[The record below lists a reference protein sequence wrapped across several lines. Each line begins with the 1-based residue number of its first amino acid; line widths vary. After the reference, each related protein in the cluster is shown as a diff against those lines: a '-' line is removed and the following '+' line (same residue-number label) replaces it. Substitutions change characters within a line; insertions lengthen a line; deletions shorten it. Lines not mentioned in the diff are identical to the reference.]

1 MHASSQAHKIPV
13 TVLTGFLGS
22 GKTTLLNYILREN
35 HGMKIAVI
43 ENEFGEIGID
53 GDLVLESSEEV
64 FEMTNGCVCCV
75 AEARDDLLRVV
86 RMLLDRPQ
94 RLDHILIETSGLADP
109 YPVAQTFFLDD
120 PIREQTFLDGI
131 ITLVD
136 AKHIG
141 MHLDDIKPDG
151 IDNQAVDQ
159 IVCADRIVLNKI
171 DLVDEAELPPLKE
184 RIRKLNETAGIIT
197 SSHGLIDL
205 RGILGIGEFDRSGEI
220 RGWDELSA
228 EEAGHEHH
236 DHAHGHAHDRHGHHD
251 HAIDF
256 TADPSHRH
264 DPRVSSVGIELPG
277 HIDLLAMRR
286 WVEELRTNQDDDL
299 FRVKGIFSVE
309 GDAFSYVMQ
318 GVHKYI
324 EFQPAHPWG
333 ASPRSNKIVFIGR
346 NLDRQALNQRFSACM
361 AA

>member
-1 MHASSQAHKIPV
+1 MTIATPHKIPV

-22 GKTTLLNYILREN
+22 GKTTLLNYILKEN

-86 RMLLDRPQ
+86 RLLLERPQ

-136 AKHIG
+136 AKHINR
-141 MHLDDIKPDG
+141 HLDDIKPDG

-159 IVCADRIVLNKI
+159 IVCADRIVLNKMDLI
-171 DLVDEAELPPLKE
+171 DQSEIPALEK
-184 RIRKLNETAGIIT
+184 RIRALNETAGIIPA
-197 SSHGLIDL
+197 SHGLIDL
-205 RGILGIGEFDRSGEI
+205 KSILGIGEFDRSGEI
-220 RGWDELSA
+220 HRWEPDET
-228 EEAGHEHH
+228 HH
-236 DHAHGHAHDRHGHHD
+236 DHEAHGHHHAHDFAG
-251 HAIDF
+251 
-256 TADPSHRH
+256 DPSHQH
-264 DPRVSSVGIELPG
+264 DPRVTSVGIELDG
-277 HIDLLAMRR
+277 HVNLTALHS
-286 WVEELRTNQDDDL
+286 WVEEIRNATDDDL
-299 FRVKGIFSVE
+299 FRVKGIFSVAD
-309 GDAFSYVMQ
+309 DAFCYVMQ

-324 EFQPAHPWG
+324 DLQPGHPWG
-333 ASPRSNKIVFIGR
+333 AADRSNKIVFIGR
-346 NLDRQALNQRFSACM
+346 NLDRAALNKRFTECI

>member
-1 MHASSQAHKIPV
+1 MQTTNHVHKIPV
-13 TVLTGFLGS
+13 TVLTGFLGA
-22 GKTTLLNYILREN
+22 GKTTLLNYILKEN

-86 RMLLDRPQ
+86 RLLIDRPE

-141 MHLDDIKPDG
+141 QHLDEVKPDG

-159 IVCADRIVLNKI
+159 IICADRIVLNKV
-171 DLVDEAELPPLKE
+171 DLVTDAEIPVLKA
-184 RIRKLNETAGIIT
+184 RIAKLNETADILT
-197 SSHGLIDL
+197 STQGLVDL
-205 RGILGIGEFDRSGEI
+205 HSILGIGAFDRSGDI
-220 RGWDELSA
+220 HGWDDLLA
-228 EEAGHEHH
+228 ESHDHDHDH
-236 DHAHGHAHDRHGHHD
+236 DHAHHDGHGAAR
-251 HAIDF
+251 DF
-256 TADPSHRH
+256 TADPSHQH
-264 DPRVSSVGIELPG
+264 DPRVTSVGIELPG
-277 HIDLLAMRR
+277 HIDLTAMSR
-286 WVEELRTNQDDDL
+286 WVEELRSTQDDDL

-309 GDAFSYVMQ
+309 NDAFSYVMQ

-324 EFQPAHPWG
+324 DFQPAHPWG
-333 ASPRSNKIVFIGR
+333 RAERSNKIVFIGR
-346 NLDRQALNQRFSACM
+346 NLDREALNNRFAQCM

>member
-1 MHASSQAHKIPV
+1 MQQASQQHKIPV

-22 GKTTLLNYILREN
+22 GKTTLLNYILKEN
-35 HGMKIAVI
+35 HGMKIGVI

-53 GDLVLESSEEV
+53 GDLVIESSEEV

-120 PIREQTFLDGI
+120 PIREHTFLDGI

-141 MHLDDIKPDG
+141 MHLDDVKPDG

-159 IVCADRIVLNKI
+159 IVCADRIVLNKV
-171 DLVDEAELPPLKE
+171 DLVNEQEIADLKT
-184 RIRKLNETAGIIT
+184 RISKLNETAGIIT
-197 SSHGLIDL
+197 SSHAKIDL
-205 RGILGIGEFDRSGEI
+205 KSILGIGEFDRSAEI
-220 RGWDELSA
+220 REWDNISD
-228 EEAGHEHH
+228 H
-236 DHAHGHAHDRHGHHD
+236 DHAHPHD
-251 HAIDF
+251 HGF
-256 TADPSHRH
+256 TADPSHEH
-264 DPRVSSVGIELPG
+264 DPGVTSVGIELPG
-277 HIDLLAMRR
+277 HINLDALHEWAEEMRNA
-286 WVEELRTNQDDDL
+286 EDNDM

-309 GDAFSYVMQ
+309 GDDFSYVMQ

-324 EFQPAHPWG
+324 DLQPAHPWG
-333 ASPRSNKIVFIGR
+333 QSPRSNKIVFIGR
-346 NLDRQALNQRFSACM
+346 NLDREALNARFAQCIQAS
-361 AA
+361 